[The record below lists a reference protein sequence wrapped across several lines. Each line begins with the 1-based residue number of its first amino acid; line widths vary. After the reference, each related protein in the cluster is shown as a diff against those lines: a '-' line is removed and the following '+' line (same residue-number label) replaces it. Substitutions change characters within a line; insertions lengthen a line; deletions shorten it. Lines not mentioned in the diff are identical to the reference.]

1 MFTTRSPC
9 PPAPATD
16 PPAGAKPALW
26 LVAHGSSRCA
36 PANAIL
42 VELGAA
48 LRKLGRFGPV
58 RVGALRG
65 EPNVERLRRAVGQER
80 PVVVAPLFLSDGYPL
95 RVAFPGS
102 LGLTGPEL
110 AQTVHLLPPLFAW
123 PEAIELLSAEIRRT
137 AMSAGW
143 QFCDCTV
150 VLAAHG
156 SSKGPG
162 SARATAAVAAALARS
177 GIAARTG
184 YLSEAPFLPE
194 TLKEITGPVVLVN
207 LFVLPGEHAC
217 VDVPELA
224 AAYSG
229 GPITVTPPLAGNPA
243 FAAMIAAVA
252 DRCLSARP
260 RSRISPDPALPTS
273 FPPSRGPLRRSSPFP
288 ATTER

>member
-36 PANAIL
+36 PANATL

-65 EPNVERLRRAVGQER
+65 EPKVERLRRAVGQER
-80 PVVVAPLFLSDGYPL
+80 PVVAPLFLSDGYPL
-95 RVAFPGS
+95 RIAFPRS
-102 LGLTGPEL
+102 LGLTGLEL
-110 AQTVHLLPPLFAW
+110 AQCVHLLPPLFAW
-123 PEAIELLSAEIRRT
+123 PEVIEMLSAEIRRT
-137 AMSAGW
+137 AMSGSRY
-143 QFCDCTV
+143 FSDCTV

-177 GIAARTG
+177 EVPARIG
-184 YLSEAPFLPE
+184 YLSEAPFLGE
-194 TLKEITGPVVLVN
+194 TLKEITGPIVLVN